1 MVQKVLVALFVLLFC
16 LNLLIAKEEAPLP
29 IEDQDPLETYDNGNQ
44 KYWVD
49 SVFNAL
55 TFEERL
61 GQLFMVAAYSNKD
74 SRHKEDLSRLILEE
88 NIGGLIF
95 FQGGPVRQAHL
106 TNHFQSISKTPL
118 FIAMDAEWGVS
129 MRLDSVL
136 QFPKQMTLGAIQDSR
151 LIYKM
156 GKEIAGQFKE
166 LGMHINF
173 APVVDVNSNPDNP
186 VIGYRSF
193 GEEKTLVARNSL
205 AYMKGLQ
212 DEGILANA
220 KHFPGHG
227 DTNVD
232 SHYATPVI
240 DNSREQI
247 VDIDLFPYR
256 QLIDEGLMSVMVAH
270 LHVPSLGSKANLPTT
285 LSKSVV
291 TDLLKKE
298 MNFKGLIFTDA
309 LNMKGVSNLYKPGE
323 VDLLALLAGN
333 DILLYSEDVAKSKRL
348 ILEAMNQG
356 RISQGEI
363 DDRVKKV
370 LKAKYWAGLNRPRKI
385 ETHKLV
391 ERISSFGTRASVEE
405 LYAAAITVAANEN
418 QFLPLKNIELLNMA
432 SITIGADGDI
442 FKRHLDKYGKF
453 DHFDLKK
460 NSGDAAFASLEQ
472 EIQDHNT
479 IVVGLMGLTNN
490 PKRDFGINHKTIEFI
505 KRLGEKHT
513 VITVLFGNSYAA
525 KFLDDMPHLLIAYEE
540 NEFTEKLV
548 PQIIFGGR
556 AAHGLLP
563 VTVSAKLPA
572 GSGLDM
578 DGLQRL
584 GYSTPESQGM
594 NSYALMEIDRLM
606 EKAISKKSTPGG
618 TVLVARDGQV
628 VFQKAYGFHDYSKS
642 RPVTTETIYDLASV
656 TKVVATTQVMM
667 FLESRQLIDMER
679 TVADYLPELKS
690 TNKGNLLIKDIMAHE
705 AGLIAYIPHFAKTL
719 EGGKWK
725 SGYYKAA
732 PEEGFNVPVAE
743 NMYASDALPDSV
755 WKWTVESEL
764 RRLPHGRR
772 KHSYLYSDLG
782 MYIMQKVMERVINQP
797 LDEFLEQNFYDPLG
811 IYSLTYH
818 PLKKFDKER
827 IAPTEQDGT
836 FRRSLVQ
843 GYVHDQGAAMLGG
856 VAGHAG
862 LFGTANDLAIIMQ
875 MMLQNGNYGGRN
887 LLERK
892 TIKNF
897 TDRQS
902 AQSRRAWGW
911 DKPALER
918 DKGGNAG
925 VLASKNSFGHTG
937 FTGTA
942 VWADPDNNLIYV
954 FLANRVYPSA
964 DNNGLFKDHVR
975 AEIHNVIYR
984 ALDNADK
991 NIFLSEQK

>member
-16 LNLLIAKEEAPLP
+16 LNLLIAKEEVPPAIKTP
-29 IEDQDPLETYDNGNQ
+29 DPLESYDSQ
-44 KYWVD
+44 SQAHWVD

-74 SRHKEDLSRLILEE
+74 NRHKEELSRLIREQ

-106 TNHFQSISKTPL
+106 TNHFQAITKTPL

-136 QFPKQMTLGAIQDSR
+136 QFPKQMTLGAVQDSR

-156 GKEIAGQFKE
+156 GQEIAGQFKE

-186 VIGYRSF
+186 VIGYRAF

-212 DEGILANA
+212 DAGIMANA

-240 DNSREQI
+240 NNSRQQI
-247 VDIDLFPYR
+247 VDIDLYPYR
-256 QLIDEGLMSVMVAH
+256 QLIAEGLMSVMVAH
-270 LHVPSLGSKANLPTT
+270 LHVPSLGSTPNLPTT

-291 TDLLKKE
+291 TDLLRKE
-298 MNFKGLIFTDA
+298 MNFNGLIFTDA
-309 LNMKGVSNLYKPGE
+309 LNMKGVSNLHKPGE

-333 DILLYSEDVAKSKRL
+333 DMLLYAQDVPKSKKL
-348 ILEAMNQG
+348 IMEAVDQG
-356 RISQGEI
+356 RISREEVDQ
-363 DDRVKKV
+363 RVRKV
-370 LKAKYWAGLNRPRKI
+370 LKAKYWSGLHRPQQVD
-385 ETHKLV
+385 THRLT
-391 ERISSFGTRASVEE
+391 ERINSFATKASIEE
-405 LYAAAITVAANEN
+405 LYAAALTVVTNEN
-418 QFLPLKNIELLNMA
+418 EFLPLKNIELLNMA
-432 SITIGADGDI
+432 SITIGGEGDV
-442 FKRHLDKYGKF
+442 FKKHLNKYGRF
-453 DHFDLKK
+453 DHFGLKK
-460 NSGDAAFASLEQ
+460 NSSDAAFAALEQ
-472 EIQDHNT
+472 ELQEHNT
-479 IVVGLMGLTNN
+479 IVVGLMGITNN
-490 PKRDFGINHKTIEFI
+490 PKRDFGVNHKTIEFI
-505 KRLGEKHT
+505 KKLGEKHT

-525 KFLDDMPHLLIAYEE
+525 KFLDDMPHVLVAYEE
-540 NEFTEKLV
+540 NEFTEKLA
-548 PQIIFGGR
+548 PQVIFGGR
-556 AAHGLLP
+556 AAQGVLP

-572 GSGLDM
+572 GSGGYLAGID
-578 DGLQRL
+578 RL
-584 GYSTPESQGM
+584 GYSVPESHGM
-594 NSYALMEIDRLM
+594 DSYTLMEIDGMM
-606 EKAISKKSTPGG
+606 ERAIARKSTPGG
-618 TVLVARDGQV
+618 TVLVAKDGQV
-628 VFQKAYGFHDYSKS
+628 VFQKAYGHHDYEKTA
-642 RPVTTETIYDLASV
+642 PVTTETIYDLASI

-667 FLESRQLIDMER
+667 FLESRQLIDMDR
-679 TVADYLPELKS
+679 TVGDYLPELKA
-690 TNKGNLLIKDIMAHE
+690 TNKGKLVIKDIMLHE
-705 AGLIAYIPHFAKTL
+705 AGLLGYIPHFAKTL

-725 SGYYKAA
+725 SGYYKTR
-732 PEEGFNVPVAE
+732 PEEGYTVHVAE
-743 NMYASDALPDSV
+743 NMYAMDALPDSV
-755 WKWTVESEL
+755 WKWTIESDL
-764 RRLPHGRR
+764 RRLPGGKS

-782 MYIMQKVMERVINQP
+782 MLILQKLTERIVNQP
-797 LDEFLEQNFYDPLG
+797 LDLFLEQNFYDPLG

-818 PLKKFDKER
+818 PLEKFGKDR
-827 IAPTEQDGT
+827 IAPTERDRS
-836 FRRSLVQ
+836 FRKGLVQ

-875 MMLQNGNYGGRN
+875 MMLQNGNYGGRD
-887 LLERK
+887 LLEER
-892 TIKNF
+892 TIKSF

-902 AQSRRAWGW
+902 TQSRRAWGW
-911 DKPALER
+911 DKPAVER
-918 DKGGNAG
+918 DRGGNAG

-954 FLANRVYPSA
+954 FLANRIYPDATNNSLNR
-964 DNNGLFKDHVR
+964 DNVR
-975 AEIHNVIYR
+975 AEIHNIVYR
-984 ALDNADK
+984 SLNSWNK
-991 NIFLSEQK
+991 NIFLSEQN

>member
-1 MVQKVLVALFVLLFC
+1 MLQKVLVVLFILVCC
-16 LNLLIAKEEAPLP
+16 LNLLIAKEEVPNA
-29 IEDQDPLETYDNGNQ
+29 IEDQDPLESYDSRSQ
-44 KYWVD
+44 TQWVD
-49 SVFNAL
+49 SIFNVL

-74 SRHKEDLSRLILEE
+74 NRHKEDLSRLIRDE

-106 TNHFQSISKTPL
+106 TNHFQSVAKTPL

-186 VIGYRSF
+186 VIGYRAF

-212 DEGILANA
+212 DEGIIANA

-240 DNSREQI
+240 NNSREEI

-291 TDLLKKE
+291 TDLLRKE
-298 MNFKGLIFTDA
+298 MNFNGLIFTDA

-323 VDLLALLAGN
+323 VDLMALLAGN
-333 DILLYSEDVAKSKRL
+333 DILLYSEDVPKSKRL
-348 ILEAMNQG
+348 ILEAVDQG
-356 RISQGEI
+356 RISQEEI
-363 DDRVKKV
+363 DGRVRRV
-370 LKAKYWAGLNRPRKI
+370 LKAKYWAGLSGPNKVD
-385 ETHKLV
+385 THKLV
-391 ERISSFGTRASVEE
+391 ERINGFGTKASVEE
-405 LYAAAITVAANEN
+405 LYAAAVTVATNDK
-418 QFLPLKNIELLNMA
+418 QVLPLKNIELLNMA
-432 SITIGADGDI
+432 SITIGGKGDI
-442 FKRHLDKYGKF
+442 FRKHLGKYGRF
-453 DHFDLKK
+453 DHFELKR
-460 NSGDAAFASLEQ
+460 NSGDADLASLER
-472 EIQDHNT
+472 EVQDYNT

-490 PKRDFGINHKTIEFI
+490 PKRDFGISPKTTEFI
-505 KRLGEKHT
+505 KKLSETHT
-513 VITVLFGNSYAA
+513 VVTVLFGNAYAA
-525 KFLDDMPHLLIAYEE
+525 KFLDDLPHLLVAYEE
-540 NEFTEKLV
+540 NEFTERLA

-556 AAHGLLP
+556 AAQGVLP
-563 VTVSAKLPA
+563 VSVSANLPA
-572 GSGLDM
+572 GSGGYM
-578 DGLQRL
+578 EGIQRL
-584 GYSTPESQGM
+584 GYSSPESQGM
-594 NSYALMEIDRLM
+594 DSKALTEIDRLM
-606 EKAISKKSTPGG
+606 ENAIAKRSTPGG

-628 VFQKAYGFHDYSKS
+628 VFQKAYGFHDYNKT

-667 FLESRQLIDMER
+667 FLDSRQLIDMER

-690 TNKGNLLIKDIMAHE
+690 TNKGDLVIKDIMAHE
-705 AGLIAYIPHFAKTL
+705 AGLLAYIPHFAKTL

-725 SGYYKAA
+725 TGYYKTA
-732 PEEGFNVPVAE
+732 PEKGFTVPVAE

-755 WKWTVESEL
+755 WKWTVASEL
-764 RRLPHGRR
+764 RRLPQGKR
-772 KHSYLYSDLG
+772 KHGYLYSDLG
-782 MYIMQKVMERVINQP
+782 MYILQKVVEQVINQP
-797 LDEFLEQNFYDPLG
+797 IDEFLEQNFYDPLG
-811 IYSLTYH
+811 IYSLTYQ

-836 FRRSLVQ
+836 FRKGLVQ

-875 MMLQNGNYGGRN
+875 MMLQNGNYGGRD
-887 LLERK
+887 LLEGR
-892 TIKNF
+892 TIRNF

-942 VWADPDNNLIYV
+942 VWADPDNKLIYV
-954 FLANRVYPSA
+954 FLANRVYPSS
-964 DNNGLFKDHVR
+964 DNNGLFRDHVR

-984 ALDNADK
+984 ALDNGNK

>member
-16 LNLLIAKEEAPLP
+16 LNLLIAKEEVPPA
-29 IEDQDPLETYDNGNQ
+29 IKIVDPLESYDSRSQAN
-44 KYWVD
+44 WVD
-49 SVFNAL
+49 SVFNTL

-74 SRHKEDLSRLILEE
+74 NRHKEELSKLIREE

-95 FQGGPVRQAHL
+95 FRGGPVRQAHL
-106 TNHFQSISKTPL
+106 TNHFQSVTKTPL

-151 LIYKM
+151 LVYKM
-156 GKEIAGQFKE
+156 GQEVAGQFKA

-186 VIGYRSF
+186 VIGYRAF

-212 DEGILANA
+212 DAGIMANA

-240 DNSREQI
+240 NNSRQQI
-247 VDIDLFPYR
+247 LDIDLYPYR

-270 LHVPSLGSKANLPTT
+270 LHVPSLGSKPNFPTT

-298 MNFKGLIFTDA
+298 MNFNGLIFTDA
-309 LNMKGVSNLYKPGE
+309 LNMKGVSNLHKPGE

-333 DILLYSEDVAKSKRL
+333 DVLLYAQDVPKSKRL
-348 ILEAMNQG
+348 IMEAVEEG
-356 RISQGEI
+356 RISREEI
-363 DDRVKKV
+363 DQRVKKI
-370 LKAKYWAGLNRPRKI
+370 LKAKYWAGLNRPQKVD
-385 ETHKLV
+385 THKLT
-391 ERISSFGTRASVEE
+391 ERINGFGTKAAIEE
-405 LYAAAITVAANEN
+405 LYAAAITVASNEN
-418 QFLPLKNIELLNMA
+418 QFLPLRNIELLKMA
-432 SITIGADGDI
+432 SITIGGDGEI
-442 FKRHLDKYGKF
+442 FKKHLDKYARF
-453 DHFDLKK
+453 EHLDLKK
-460 NSGDAAFASLEQ
+460 NSGDAAFAALEQ
-472 EIQDHNT
+472 QLEDHNT

-490 PKRDFGINHKTIEFI
+490 PKRDFGINLKAIEFI
-505 KRLGEKHT
+505 KKLGEKHT
-513 VITVLFGNSYAA
+513 VITVLFGNTYAA

-540 NEFTEKLV
+540 NEFTEKLA

-556 AAHGLLP
+556 AAHGALP
-563 VTVSAKLPA
+563 VSVSANLRA
-572 GSGLDM
+572 GSGGYM
-578 DGLQRL
+578 AAINRL
-584 GYSTPESQGM
+584 GYSVPENQGM
-594 NSYALMEIDRLM
+594 DSYTLLEIDEMM
-606 EKAISKKSTPGG
+606 ERAIAKKSTPGG
-618 TVLVARDGQV
+618 SVLVAKDGQV
-628 VFQKAYGFHDYSKS
+628 VFQKAYGYYDYEKS
-642 RPVTTETIYDLASV
+642 TLVTTETIYDLASI
-656 TKVVATTQVMM
+656 TKVLATTQVMM
-667 FLESRQLIDMER
+667 FLESRQLIDMDR
-679 TVADYLPELKS
+679 RVGDYLPELNA
-690 TNKGNLLIKDIMAHE
+690 TNKGNLKIKDIMAHE
-705 AGLIAYIPHFAKTL
+705 AGLLPYIPHFAKTI

-725 SGYYKAA
+725 SGYYKTEPAK
-732 PEEGFNVPVAE
+732 GYSVRVAE
-743 NMYASDALPDSV
+743 NMYAMDALPDSV

-764 RRLPHGRR
+764 RRLPSGR
-772 KHSYLYSDLG
+772 SSYTYLYSDLG
-782 MYIMQKVMERVINQP
+782 MLILQKLVEKVVNQP
-797 LDEFLEQNFYDPLG
+797 IDLFLEQNFYDPLG

-818 PLKKFDKER
+818 PLDKFGKDR
-827 IAPTEQDGT
+827 IAPTERDRT
-836 FRRSLVQ
+836 FRKGLVQ

-875 MMLQNGNYGGRN
+875 MMLQNGNYGGRD
-887 LLERK
+887 LLEER
-892 TIKNF
+892 TIKSF

-902 AQSRRAWGW
+902 SQSRRAWGW
-911 DKPALER
+911 DKPAVEKDR
-918 DKGGNAG
+918 GGNAG

-964 DNNGLFKDHVR
+964 DNDRLFKDKVR

-984 ALDNADK
+984 ALDNGNK
-991 NIFLSEQK
+991 NIFLSEQN